1 MWSLK
6 FKVLNKDS
14 IYTLLTTKYKVIDF
28 FYPLDVYKQ
37 GKNFHILGVHL
48 LEGEEKEKKA
58 FANELKKNKKTLKF
72 EQEGKIIL
80 TLIKEEEKF
89 YELIYDP
96 SLYHPSP
103 AIIKE
108 GVEDWH
114 IASFQRKKLEDLI
127 KEMEKWKN
135 KLQDFELLGL
145 KTTNLKEIYFPK
157 ILPEIPE
164 KQKSAFQMAMKLGYY
179 NFPRKIDLV
188 GLAKISKVS
197 TSTFQENLRKAEMKI
212 LPFFTKDIEFR

>member
-6 FKVLNKDS
+6 FKVVNKDS
-14 IYTLLTTKYKVIDF
+14 IYTLLTTKYKVVDF

-37 GKNFHILGVHL
+37 GKKVHILGVHL

-58 FANELKKNKKTLKF
+58 FANALKKNKKTLKF
-72 EQEGKIIL
+72 EQEGNIII

-103 AIIKE
+103 AIIKGGTE
-108 GVEDWH
+108 RWH
-114 IASFQRKKLEDLI
+114 IASFQRNKLEDLI
-127 KEMEKWKN
+127 KEMEKWKD
-135 KLQDFELLGL
+135 KLQNFELLGL

-164 KQKSAFQMAMKLGYY
+164 KQKEAFQLAMKSGYY
-179 NFPRKIDLV
+179 VYPRKIDLV
-188 GLAKISKVS
+188 GLAKIAKVS
-197 TSTFQENLRKAEMKI
+197 TSTFQENLRKGEAKI
-212 LPFFTKDIEFR
+212 LPFFTKNLKF